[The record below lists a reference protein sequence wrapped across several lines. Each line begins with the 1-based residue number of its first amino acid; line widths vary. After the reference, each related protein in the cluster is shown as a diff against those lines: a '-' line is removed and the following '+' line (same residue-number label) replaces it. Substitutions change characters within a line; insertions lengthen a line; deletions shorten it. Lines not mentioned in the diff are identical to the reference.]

1 MFRGALGFDA
11 GTSRH
16 QHNKI
21 DILLDVAKKSH
32 IVVEIKQHGKFRRA
46 KKLEDAMKQATR
58 YALHLKSAQPFAI
71 VTDSDCWVY
80 LAIEKPVA
88 SLPTTQSRLP
98 HRIHKLMQFSVQS
111 HPELAHLILK
121 RSHHNTLQR
130 LFELLFCV
138 RQNLTPDSFRE
149 LMKMSLDDRVEFFK
163 VKAQEAGIK
172 WAQADAE
179 IIQSLFDGA
188 SDVASSLAKEIA
200 VEYRPVAVAG
210 CKKRPSKARSQKAP
224 AKK

>member
-1 MFRGALGFDA
+1 MQPRKPPFPEAVIEAVLLLDLFRGALGFDA

-32 IVVEIKQHGKFRRA
+32 IVVEVKQHGKLRLER
-46 KKLEDAMKQATR
+46 KLDNAIKQATL
-58 YALHLKSAQPFAI
+58 YVLHLKSAQPFAI
-71 VTDSDCWVY
+71 VTDGNRWVY

-88 SLPTTQSRLP
+88 SPSATPSRSP

-121 RSHHNTLQR
+121 RSNRNTLQR
-130 LFELLFCV
+130 LFELLSCV
-138 RQNLTPDSFRE
+138 HQHLTPDSFKE
-149 LMKMSLDDRVEFFK
+149 LMRKSLPDRVDFFK
-163 VKAQEAGIK
+163 VKALEAKIK

-188 SDVASSLAKEIA
+188 SDVASSLAK
-200 VEYRPVAVAG
+200 
-210 CKKRPSKARSQKAP
+210 
-224 AKK
+224 